1 MPDPGPTAVAPPRPG
16 PRGIPASGW
25 PAPPGLPAREHA
37 VGDHAARPAQPPR
50 PHPAA
55 PTTPLSDDD
64 GSADTPPGGMP
75 VGPGEA
81 GDRRD
86 TGNGDGPPRP
96 GYPSPPPRN

>member
-1 MPDPGPTAVAPPRPG
+1 
-16 PRGIPASGW
+16 
-25 PAPPGLPAREHA
+25 
-37 VGDHAARPAQPPR
+37 
-50 PHPAA
+50 
-55 PTTPLSDDD
+55 
-64 GSADTPPGGMP
+64 MP